1 MSDILSRLEAQG
13 QDFSN
18 IAQRGQEMVQGFDN
32 DRLMAQGQTLAYNM
46 GKAQLSTLI
55 GAETVAGLQHGVPV
69 AYKTGKAIAQ
79 RLQGMPTTKEEALA
93 RAQQAGQQVAQRVE
107 STAQPLVDRI
117 AQETTSGAPGDFLK
131 YDEQRGTLV
140 NRATGE
146 DIGNDYFDS
155 ELQTPSGIRAD
166 PALKA
171 ARLERLENPPDPAPD
186 QFRTVGDRLEFPDLG
201 SRSFEA
207 PTESEFRAESLRLKA
222 ETEARRVAARA
233 SDGSRL
239 APPSTQL
246 NDPIPAVAESE
257 PSIGRNFVEGQTN
270 QPSSYVRPGTSL
282 RVEAKAPQAEPQ
294 SEPQVQ
300 PELTRA
306 PSGNRFA
313 DTGEPAPPP
322 PPRDAPGGPEAP
334 RGGGGAN
341 IAQEASDR
349 QMAGE
354 IGQDALAE
362 DAGAYFTGLR
372 PVEQSFAE
380 PPPSLPTPAIPVAQ
394 QQAQAQTSA
403 LSQQDDEETNLQ
415 ERLQNLRVQD
425 GDGSGGSQP
434 SQQPEFKEDEDE
446 PDKPSGV
453 LDDITKAELDT
464 APEQEIADAIPGLG
478 EIIGGAIGLGSLIAG
493 AVEGGET
500 PKAPQQPPGMPAMQT
515 AYDSAPVI
523 DSSDYHS
530 L

>member
-69 AYKTGKAIAQ
+69 TYKTGKAIAQ
-79 RLQGMPTTKEEALA
+79 RLQGMPTTKEEAVA
-93 RAQQAGQQVAQRVE
+93 RASKAVAQRVK
-107 STAQPLVDRI
+107 STAQPLVDRV

-131 YDEQRGTLV
+131 YDVAQGVPV
-140 NRATGE
+140 NRATGQV
-146 DIGNDYFDS
+146 IGNDYFDS
-155 ELQTPSGIRAD
+155 ELQTLSGERAD

-171 ARLERLENPPDPAPD
+171 ARLERLDNPPDPAPD
-186 QFRTVGDRLEFPDLG
+186 QFRTVPDRLDLSG
-201 SRSFEA
+201 DWKSSKA
-207 PTESEFRAESLRLKA
+207 PTEAEFRA

-239 APPSTQL
+239 APPES
-246 NDPIPAVAESE
+246 DPIPAVAESE

-282 RVEAKAPQAEPQ
+282 RVEGKAPQ
-294 SEPQVQ
+294 SV
-300 PELTRA
+300 PEVKA

-334 RGGGGAN
+334 RGAN

-380 PPPSLPTPAIPVAQ
+380 PPPSLPTPAVPVAQ

-434 SQQPEFKEDEDE
+434 SQQPEFKADEDE

>member
-69 AYKTGKAIAQ
+69 AYKTGKALAQ

-93 RAQQAGQQVAQRVE
+93 RAQAAAEKAGGQVAQRVE
-107 STAQPLVDRI
+107 STAQPLVNRI

-131 YDEQRGTLV
+131 YDVAQGVPV

-146 DIGNDYFDS
+146 VIGNDYFDS

-186 QFRTVGDRLEFPDLG
+186 QFITVPDRLDL
-201 SRSFEA
+201 SKDWKSSKA
-207 PTESEFRAESLRLKA
+207 PTEAEFRA
-222 ETEARRVAARA
+222 ETEARRVAAQA

-239 APPSTQL
+239 APPES
-246 NDPIPAVAESE
+246 DPIPAVAESE

-282 RVEAKAPQAEPQ
+282 RVEGKAPQ
-294 SEPQVQ
+294 SV
-300 PELTRA
+300 PESIRA
-306 PSGNRFA
+306 PTGGRFA

-334 RGGGGAN
+334 
-341 IAQEASDR
+341 
-349 QMAGE
+349 
-354 IGQDALAE
+354 
-362 DAGAYFTGLR
+362 GLLDDLF
-372 PVEQSFAE
+372 PA
-380 PPPSLPTPAIPVAQ
+380 PPEVTKLPTPAVPVDAEGREIQ
-394 QQAQAQTSA
+394 PQPQVQVQDSPEAQA
-403 LSQQDDEETNLQ
+403 LKQQDDDEADLQ

-434 SQQPEFKEDEDE
+434 SQQPEFKEDE

-453 LDDITKAELDT
+453 LDDISKAELDT

-478 EIIGGAIGLGSLIAG
+478 EILGGAIGLGSLIAG
-493 AVEGGET
+493 AVEGAEDD
-500 PKAPQQPPGMPAMQT
+500 KKPQQPPGMPALQT

>member
-69 AYKTGKAIAQ
+69 TYKTGKAIAQ
-79 RLQGMPTTKEEALA
+79 RLSGMPTTKEEAVA
-93 RAQQAGQQVAQRVE
+93 RASKAVAQRVK
-107 STAQPLVDRI
+107 STAQPLVDRV
-117 AQETTSGAPGDFLK
+117 AQETTSGAPGDFLR
-131 YDEQRGTLV
+131 YDPQRGTMI

-146 DIGNDYFDS
+146 DITDDRYDT
-155 ELQTPSGIRAD
+155 ELQTPSGARAD
-166 PALKA
+166 PALQQ
-171 ARLERLENPPDPAPD
+171 ARLERLDNPPDPPRSA
-186 QFRTVGDRLEFPDLG
+186 FRTVPEREEFPDLG
-201 SRSFEA
+201 SRSFQA
-207 PTESEFRAESLRLKA
+207 PTQTEFRA
-222 ETEARRVAARA
+222 ETEARRVAAQA
-233 SDGSRL
+233 SSG
-239 APPSTQL
+239 PPPPPE
-246 NDPIPAVAESE
+246 PIPSVPESE
-257 PSIGRNFVEGQTN
+257 PSIGLRPAVGETD
-270 QPSSYVRPGTSL
+270 QPSSYIRPGTSL
-282 RVEAKAPQAEPQ
+282 RVEAKAPQL
-294 SEPQVQ
+294 Q
-300 PELTRA
+300 PEVKAPEVKA

-334 RGGGGAN
+334 
-341 IAQEASDR
+341 
-349 QMAGE
+349 
-354 IGQDALAE
+354 
-362 DAGAYFTGLR
+362 GLLDDLF
-372 PVEQSFAE
+372 PA
-380 PPPSLPTPAIPVAQ
+380 PPPSLPIPAVPVGQ

-403 LSQQDDEETNLQ
+403 LSQQDDEEANLQ

-500 PKAPQQPPGMPAMQT
+500 PKAPQQPAGMPAMQT

>member
-69 AYKTGKAIAQ
+69 AYKTGKALAQ

-93 RAQQAGQQVAQRVE
+93 RAQAAAEKAGGQVAQRVE
-107 STAQPLVDRI
+107 STAQPLVNRI

-131 YDEQRGTLV
+131 YDVSQGVPV

-146 DIGNDYFDS
+146 VIGNDYFDS

-186 QFRTVGDRLEFPDLG
+186 QFRTVPDRLDL
-201 SRSFEA
+201 SKDWKSSKA
-207 PTESEFRAESLRLKA
+207 PTEAEFRA
-222 ETEARRVAARA
+222 ETEARRVAAQA

-239 APPSTQL
+239 APPES
-246 NDPIPAVAESE
+246 DPIPAVAESE

-282 RVEAKAPQAEPQ
+282 RVEGKAPQVQPQ
-294 SEPQVQ
+294 SE

-306 PSGNRFA
+306 PRGNRFA
-313 DTGEPAPPP
+313 DTGKPAPAP
-322 PPRDAPGGPEAP
+322 PPRDAPGGPEATP
-334 RGGGGAN
+334 GGGGAN

-349 QMAGE
+349 QMARE

-380 PPPSLPTPAIPVAQ
+380 PPGISTTAPQLLPQ
-394 QQAQAQTSA
+394 QKFGGQAQAQTSA
-403 LSQQDDEETNLQ
+403 LSQQDDDEANLQ

-425 GDGSGGSQP
+425 GDGSGGAQP
-434 SQQPEFKEDEDE
+434 SQQPNFKEDE

-493 AVEGGET
+493 AVEGEEG
-500 PKAPQQPPGMPAMQT
+500 PSKAPQQPPGMPSLQT

-523 DSSDYHS
+523 DSSDYHN